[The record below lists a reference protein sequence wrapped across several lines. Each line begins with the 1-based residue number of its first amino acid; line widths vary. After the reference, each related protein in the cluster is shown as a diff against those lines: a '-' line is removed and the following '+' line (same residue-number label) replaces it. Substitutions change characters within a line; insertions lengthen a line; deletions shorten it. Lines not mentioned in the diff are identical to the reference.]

1 MRKLNDAIDRFCALH
16 PRLGIPNL
24 MRYIVAANAVIYIL
38 GVFDQSGLLYSALAL
53 DAASVLHGQVWRI
66 VTFVLLPTGGRPL
79 AVVLS
84 LFFYFWLGESME
96 RLWGSTKFTVYYVS
110 GMLLST
116 LASILALFL
125 DGFAFPLFGAGYVNS
140 ALFFAY
146 ALTYPDAIVRVMY
159 ILPVKMKWLAIIEAA
174 VYVLAVVYGA
184 VMGAWGYAL
193 TPIIAMLNLFI
204 FFSPDFSRRAD
215 QFQARHRSEAVQ
227 FRKAVKEQ
235 KRQRGYNH
243 KCEVC
248 GRTDTDFPDLQFRY
262 CSKCTGYHCFCEEHI
277 FNHVHHTE

>member
-16 PRLGIPNL
+16 PRLGIPGL
-24 MRYIVAANAVIYIL
+24 MRYIVAANAVIYIFSL
-38 GVFDQSGLLYSALAL
+38 FDRSGLLLRTLAM
-53 DAASVLHGQVWRI
+53 DPGAVLHGQVWRL
-66 VTFVLLPTGGRPL
+66 VTYVLIPTSGSFWL
-79 AVVLS
+79 IIS
-84 LFFYFWLGESME
+84 LFFYYWLGESME

-110 GMLLST
+110 GVLLT
-116 LASILALFL
+116 DLGVMAAYLIDGQRILVYGAFYVGTALFM
-125 DGFAFPLFGAGYVNS
+125 
-140 ALFFAY
+140 AY
-146 ALTYPDAIVRVMY
+146 ALTNPDGVVYFFFVIP
-159 ILPVKMKWLAIIEAA
+159 IKMKWMAFVEGGLFVLQVLRYAA
-174 VYVLAVVYGA
+174 AGR
-184 VMGAWGYAL
+184 WGMAL
-193 TPIIAMLNLFI
+193 MPIIAMLNLFV
-204 FFSPDFSRRAD
+204 FFSPNLSRRAD
-215 QFQARHRSEAVQ
+215 RFQARHRSEAVQ

>member
-159 ILPVKMKWLAIIEAA
+159 ILPVKMK
-174 VYVLAVVYGA
+174 
-184 VMGAWGYAL
+184 
-193 TPIIAMLNLFI
+193 
-204 FFSPDFSRRAD
+204 
-215 QFQARHRSEAVQ
+215 
-227 FRKAVKEQ
+227 
-235 KRQRGYNH
+235 
-243 KCEVC
+243 
-248 GRTDTDFPDLQFRY
+248 
-262 CSKCTGYHCFCEEHI
+262 
-277 FNHVHHTE
+277 